1 MDDLEAQAQRVLA
14 PSVFDFVSA
23 GAGTESGLA
32 ANLAAWDRVRLRPRR
47 LIDVSNVSTA
57 AQVLGVPLA
66 APVLLAPAGRHRLLH
81 EQGEVATAQG
91 VAASGSAM
99 CLATRSTTDL
109 HDVLPLA
116 PGRVWLQVYVATDR
130 SYTSEVL
137 HAARAAG
144 VERVVVT
151 VDRPV
156 AGERPRADR
165 HGEVRLPAGVADAS
179 HLGPNIPR
187 PDNTEYDLSLTF
199 DDLAW
204 IAGHGVAVTVKGVLR
219 GDDARRCLQHGADSI
234 IVSNHG
240 GRQVDAALPTATA
253 LLDVVNAVNAPV
265 LVDGG
270 IRSGFD
276 ILKAL
281 AMGAHGV
288 LVGRPYLWA
297 LASGGAQG
305 VEALMN
311 GLRDELKAAMTLVGC
326 ASVQD
331 LTRDLV
337 AT

>member
-1 MDDLEAQAQRVLA
+1 MDDVEAKAQALLD
-14 PSVFDFVSA
+14 PSIYDFVSA

-32 ANLAAWDRVRLRPRR
+32 ANLAAWGQVRLRPRR
-47 LIDVSNVSTA
+47 LVDVRHVSTA
-57 AQVLGVPLA
+57 CRLLGVPVD

-81 EQGEVATAQG
+81 EQGEAATARG
-91 VAASGSAM
+91 VAASRSAM

-109 HDVLPLA
+109 HDVLLLA

-151 VDRPV
+151 VDRAV

-165 HGEVRLPAGVADAS
+165 HGKVRLPPGVMDAS
-179 HLGPNIPR
+179 HLGPHVPC
-187 PDNTEYDLSLTF
+187 PDGIEYDLGLTF
-199 DDLAW
+199 DDLGW
-204 IAGHGVAVTVKGVLR
+204 LAGHGVAVTVKGVLR
-219 GDDARRCLQHGADSI
+219 GDDARRCLEHGADSI

-240 GRQVDAALPTATA
+240 GRQVNAAVPTAVA
-253 LLDVVNAVNAPV
+253 LLDVVDAVDAPV

-270 IRSGFD
+270 IRTGFD
-276 ILKAL
+276 VLKAL

-297 LASGGAQG
+297 LATDGSRGI
-305 VEALMN
+305 ETLLN
-311 GLRDELKAAMTLVGC
+311 GLQAELKAAMQLVGC
-326 ASVQD
+326 ANLTD

-337 AT
+337 VR